1 MGIEDEGRWFVMNH
15 RHPTD
20 SERQQIRKLV
30 DDIGP
35 VEVLRLLAQIVAN
48 DHPCVDQGDEIR
60 NHLMLEA
67 KQIQETWE
75 VG

>member
-1 MGIEDEGRWFVMNH
+1 MNH

-20 SERQQIRKLV
+20 EERQQIRKLV

-35 VEVLRLLAQIVAN
+35 AEVLTVLSQIVAN

-60 NHLMLEA
+60 KFLLREA
-67 KQIQETWE
+67 RQIRETWCE
-75 VG
+75 